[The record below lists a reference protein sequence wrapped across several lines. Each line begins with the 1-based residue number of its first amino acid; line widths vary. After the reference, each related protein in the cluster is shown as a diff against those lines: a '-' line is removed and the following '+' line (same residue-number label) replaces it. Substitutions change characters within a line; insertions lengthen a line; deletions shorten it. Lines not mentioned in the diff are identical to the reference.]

1 MQFYYTSRA
10 VADDGIRTMPPDA
23 GGPVR
28 LPAVQPAWSMP
39 VPSPAPFSAFPTT
52 RSALRCACA
61 STSIPAAGFHVGIFK
76 PQHKTILSGHGI
88 RLARWRR
95 AKVPSGTI
103 FQKLLP
109 LSASSGRRK
118 QGLTRFKKRHSQE
131 PEVISQLLEFQ
142 SANIPDASIRCA
154 ASAGHPSATGKIRTA
169 AALAG
174 HRRRCPFISLFIK
187 PNIVPAPC
195 RAYYR
200 QLSDYMCAT
209 MTKPYAIS
217 SLAPDHLAELT
228 RLMIEEVKEAAVF
241 FMDVNGIIESW
252 NSAAEEM
259 KGFTAEDAI
268 GSHLSLL
275 YTDEDKALHWAEHN
289 IDEAKKNGFFREER
303 WRQRKDGSLFWARVL
318 LTALRND
325 SGEHVGFSKITLDL
339 TEHKLLERCV
349 KEKEETQRV
358 LSAANAGTWT
368 WHPDTGQMD
377 ICRHFIALLGHTG
390 DDTTIPFAQWLAFLH
405 PDHRTLAKDAFE
417 SSHASCPG
425 KPVHLELMMRQKNGT
440 YRWYAV
446 RAYWYQEKPGAPYM
460 LQGVNIDI
468 QELKTIGE
476 EHQQAIEQLKAED
489 VRKNEFLAML
499 AHELR
504 NPLAPISAG
513 AELLKIVRRDE
524 ERVRQTS
531 EIISRQISHMTNL
544 VNDLLDVSRVTRGLA
559 ELDNVF
565 LDMRHVVAHAVEQA
579 NPLLQSKLH
588 HLALHM
594 PPDTAMVA
602 GDEKRL
608 VQVVAN
614 LLNNA
619 AKYTPEGGNIIL
631 KIEVHA
637 FHVMLEIADDGI
649 GMAPELV
656 NRVFDLFAQAERTPD
671 RSSGGLGL
679 GLALVKSLVEL
690 HGGSVA
696 AASEGIGKGSR
707 FTVVLPR
714 MHEQVMDAAAADDRQ
729 RLQNASRSLKILV
742 VDDNEDAAAML
753 GMLLEASGHH
763 VLAENDARQ
772 ALARAGLES
781 PDVCLLDIGLPG
793 MDGHELAQR
802 LRAQPATANAV
813 LIAVTGYGQ
822 ENDQRK
828 ALAAGFDHHLT
839 KPVDIGKLTSILDG
853 ISPSDQVPGIAT

>member
-1 MQFYYTSRA
+1 MAKQYA
-10 VADDGIRTMPPDA
+10 V
-23 GGPVR
+23 
-28 LPAVQPAWSMP
+28 
-39 VPSPAPFSAFPTT
+39 
-52 RSALRCACA
+52 
-61 STSIPAAGFHVGIFK
+61 
-76 PQHKTILSGHGI
+76 
-88 RLARWRR
+88 
-95 AKVPSGTI
+95 
-103 FQKLLP
+103 
-109 LSASSGRRK
+109 
-118 QGLTRFKKRHSQE
+118 
-131 PEVISQLLEFQ
+131 
-142 SANIPDASIRCA
+142 
-154 ASAGHPSATGKIRTA
+154 
-169 AALAG
+169 
-174 HRRRCPFISLFIK
+174 
-187 PNIVPAPC
+187 
-195 RAYYR
+195 
-200 QLSDYMCAT
+200 
-209 MTKPYAIS
+209 S
-217 SLAPDHLAELT
+217 SLSPGHLAELT

-275 YTDEDKALHWAEHN
+275 YTDEDKAWGWADHN
-289 IDEAKKNGFFREER
+289 VQEAKRTGFFREER

-318 LTALRND
+318 LTALRNED
-325 SGEHVGFSKITLDL
+325 GELVGFSKITLDL

-358 LSAANAGTWT
+358 LLAANAGRWT
-368 WHPDTGQMD
+368 WRPETGQID
-377 ICRHFIALLGHTG
+377 ICKNFLALLGHAG
-390 DDTTIPFAQWLAFLH
+390 DDTTIPFAQWLDFIH
-405 PDHRTLAKDAFE
+405 PDYRTSVQAEFDSALAGF
-417 SSHASCPG
+417 PG
-425 KPVHLELMMRQKNGT
+425 KSMHLEMLMRQKDGT
-440 YRWYAV
+440 YRWFAA
-446 RAYWYQEKPGAPYM
+446 RADWHQEKDDQPPM

-476 EHQQAIEQLKAED
+476 ERRKAIEQLKAED

-513 AELLKIVRRDE
+513 AQLLKMARRDE

-531 EIISRQISHMTNL
+531 DVISRQVSHMTNL
-544 VNDLLDVSRVTRGLA
+544 INDLLDVSRVTWGLA
-559 ELDNVF
+559 QLDNTY
-565 LDMRHVVAHAVEQA
+565 LDISHVVADAVEQA
-579 NPLLQSKLH
+579 NPLIHTRRH

-594 PPDTAMVA
+594 PLDTAMVN

-619 AKYTPEGGNIIL
+619 AKYTPEGGNIAL
-631 KIEVHA
+631 RIEVQA
-637 FHVMLEIADDGI
+637 SHVILEITDNGI

-656 NRVFDLFAQAERTPD
+656 DRVFNLFAQAQRTSD

-679 GLALVKSLVEL
+679 GLALVKNLVEL

-714 MHEQVMDAAAADDRQ
+714 VDEQLKQ
-729 RLQNASRSLKILV
+729 SGESEGQHYLHSASRPVKILV
-742 VDDNEDAAAML
+742 VDDNVDAAAML
-753 GMLLEASGHH
+753 CMFLEATGHH
-763 VLAENDARQ
+763 VFVEHGAIQ
-772 ALARAGLES
+772 ALDRASREL
-781 PDVCLLDIGLPG
+781 PDVCLLDIGLPE

-828 ALAAGFDHHLT
+828 ALAAGFDRHLT
-839 KPVDIGKLTSILDG
+839 KPVDLKKLTSILAR
-853 ISPSDQVPGIAT
+853 ISPSE